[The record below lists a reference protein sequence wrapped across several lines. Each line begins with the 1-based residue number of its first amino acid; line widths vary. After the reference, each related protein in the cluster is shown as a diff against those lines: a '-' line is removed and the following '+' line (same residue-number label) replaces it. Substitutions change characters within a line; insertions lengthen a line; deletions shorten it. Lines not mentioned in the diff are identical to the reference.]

1 MHLNIMRYISLKM
14 ILVVLSDIIL
24 KQRDY
29 TSFHRLSE
37 IQYFQRYKIENK
49 QTFIILTKVIRTRL
63 PANF

>member
-1 MHLNIMRYISLKM
+1 MRYISLKM
-14 ILVVLSDIIL
+14 ILVVLYDIIL
-24 KQRDY
+24 KLRDY

-49 QTFIILTKVIRTRL
+49 LTFIILTKVIRTRL